1 MSRVAI
7 YPGSFDPI
15 TKGHVWIIERG
26 LEVFDRL
33 IVAIARNVKKTSLF
47 DLDERQELIRQAL
60 DGDARVEIVAFDG
73 LLVDYARQR
82 GAHVILRGLRAVADF
97 EYEFQMANM
106 NRKLAPEVETIFMMT
121 GEQYF
126 YVSSALVKE
135 VAALGGNVEDL
146 VPACVVGPLRQKTG
160 AT

>member
-1 MSRVAI
+1 MSGVAI

-15 TKGHVWIIERG
+15 TNGHVWIIKRG

-47 DLDERQELIRQAL
+47 DLAERQELIRQAL
-60 DGDARVEIVAFDG
+60 DGDPRVEIVAFEG
-73 LLVDYARQR
+73 LLVEYARQR

-121 GEQYF
+121 GEEYF

-135 VAALGGNVEDL
+135 VAILGGNVEDL
-146 VPACVVGPLRQKTG
+146 VPKCVVGPLKRKAS